1 MQMEQQLESM
11 VAVSGA
17 VFFDRG
23 SERTTAPC
31 EFAKLHSAMLVALQ
45 QRRVHPLKHT
55 LQPMRRVPAFHAAP
69 ALILVGEV
77 ELLER
82 AGHLKA

>member
-1 MQMEQQLESM
+1 MHTLPIALICKGGSRALQMEQQLESM
-11 VAVSGA
+11 VAMSGA

-31 EFAKLHSAMLVALQ
+31 EFAKLHSALLVALQ

-55 LQPMRRVPAFHAAP
+55 LQPMRCVPANHAD
-69 ALILVGEV
+69 
-77 ELLER
+77 
-82 AGHLKA
+82 

>member
-1 MQMEQQLESM
+1 M
-11 VAVSGA
+11 ATSGA

-55 LQPMRRVPAFHAAP
+55 LQPMRYVRAFFMGNMQS
-69 ALILVGEV
+69 LNSG
-77 ELLER
+77 
-82 AGHLKA
+82 GHLKPGDGSEAKWAVDLGSG